1 MPNFV
6 VARTKWGLC
15 DKKRPIRKKLLTH
28 RNRILTIVTVTTIP
42 RNRVLEGR
50 TQPRY
55 VVNVGDTIEQ
65 VLYTTSDEN
74 SVDTV
79 GWVMAVGDLF
89 DNVFREVERRVG
101 RYKGPRLCNRSTLS
115 SVSKSGCT
123 YTYVNIMMLPSSH
136 SQQIQLVHSAK
147 LGSARPCTSSSFL
160 IAINIWTLIV
170 SLPLHLAP
178 PMGLLSFHLRVLSA
192 SKGMR
197 KASTSFSYRTLP
209 MQGTP
214 PLLSPVRHGVQAS
227 AIVSTENFPRGSP
240 LTGWDRMKCSHQS
253 TQTTLELPPLALN
266 SSPLRS
272 TSVFARCL
280 GVFDF

>member
-1 MPNFV
+1 
-6 VARTKWGLC
+6 
-15 DKKRPIRKKLLTH
+15 
-28 RNRILTIVTVTTIP
+28 
-42 RNRVLEGR
+42 
-50 TQPRY
+50 
-55 VVNVGDTIEQ
+55 
-65 VLYTTSDEN
+65 
-74 SVDTV
+74 
-79 GWVMAVGDLF
+79 MAVGDLF
-89 DNVFREVERRVG
+89 DNVFREVERRVW

-214 PLLSPVRHGVQAS
+214 SPVVPSATWSTGLCNCEHRKFPQGV
-227 AIVSTENFPRGSP
+227 AIDRLGQDEV
-240 LTGWDRMKCSHQS
+240 LTSKYSDY
-253 TQTTLELPPLALN
+253 T
-266 SSPLRS
+266 
-272 TSVFARCL
+272 
-280 GVFDF
+280 